1 MLDVQSQPDI
11 MFDEVV
17 LSKIH
22 HPLGIVSNTIFSKTN
37 KNDQSTKTKKK
48 HDNLIQSGQIIYS
61 DLTLPGPPNSGLV
74 REIPENFKET

>member
-1 MLDVQSQPDI
+1 VRLGQNKDLETSANLVRVPIDFTEFCCWKSMLDVQSQPDI

-37 KNDQSTKTKKK
+37 KNNQSTKTKKSTT
-48 HDNLIQSGQIIYS
+48 I
-61 DLTLPGPPNSGLV
+61 
-74 REIPENFKET
+74 